1 MTGRLARSN
10 CSGPGIRRRKR
21 GRGFSYRWDDDKAV
35 DAETKE
41 RIEAL
46 VIPPAWQ
53 DVWICPKP
61 NGHIQATGVDAA
73 GRRQYLYHEAWRVRR
88 DAVKFTR
95 LLDVGR
101 KLPHVR
107 KRIRE
112 DLDSRGLNR
121 RRVLAAAAELLD
133 LGFFRVGSD
142 QYVEENGSYGLAT
155 VLREHVTIERGGTVV
170 FEYPSK
176 SGREIYR
183 AVAVPA
189 VVEVIRAL
197 LKRNDDG
204 PELLAYWDNNRWHD
218 VDSNDVNDYLK
229 EIFALPVT
237 AKDFRTWHATVLA
250 AVGLA
255 VSTGARGGTSSRKR
269 AVARVVREVADYLG
283 NTPAVARSSYID
295 PRVIDRF
302 LSGQTIDDSLTKL
315 GKDTADGHLATEG
328 AAERAVVAMLS

>member
-1 MTGRLARSN
+1 
-10 CSGPGIRRRKR
+10 
-21 GRGFSYRWDDDKAV
+21 V
-35 DAETKE
+35 DAETRK
-41 RIEAL
+41 RIEEL

-73 GRRQYLYHEAWRVRR
+73 GRRQYLYHPAWRERR
-88 DAVKFTR
+88 DAAKFVR
-95 LLDVGR
+95 LVDVGR
-101 KLPHVR
+101 RLPRVR
-107 KRIRE
+107 KRVRA
-112 DLDSRGLNR
+112 DLETRGLNR

-142 QYVEENGSYGLAT
+142 QYVEENNSYGLAT

-183 AVAVPA
+183 AVAEPS
-189 VVEVIRAL
+189 VVAVIRAL

-204 PELLAYWDNNRWHD
+204 PELLAYWEDGRWHD
-218 VDSNDVNDYLK
+218 VSSADVNEYLK
-229 EIFALPVT
+229 EVFRLPVT

-255 VSTGARGGTSSRKR
+255 VSTRARGSVSGRKR
-269 AVARVVREVADYLG
+269 AVTRVVREVADYLG

-302 LSGQTIDDSLTKL
+302 LSGETIGNSLPSL
-315 GKDTADGHLATEG
+315 GKDTSDGHLATEG
-328 AAERAVVAMLS
+328 AAERAVVAMLD